1 MASAAA
7 LRVDAA
13 RAGDLSAVRAL
24 LGSAGLP
31 VEDLDAPADLGFW
44 VVREGGQVQ
53 GAIGLER
60 YGDVG
65 LLRSLVVAQDRRRG
79 GVGTAL
85 VRALERDAR
94 SAGVRVLV
102 LLTQTAEAFFRR
114 HGYDVIDRA
123 YAPDEVKASAEF
135 RSLCPASAVCM
146 VKLFK

>member
-1 MASAAA
+1 MSSAVAVRVEAA
-7 LRVDAA
+7 TAA
-13 RAGDLSAVRAL
+13 DLTVVRAL
-24 LGSAGLP
+24 LAAAQLP
-31 VEDLDAPADLGFW
+31 VDDLDAPADLGFW
-44 VVREGGQVQ
+44 VVREAGSVV

-60 YGDVG
+60 FGDVG
-65 LLRSLVVAQDRRRG
+65 LLRSLVIAPARRDG
-79 GVGTAL
+79 GLGTAL

-102 LLTQTAEAFFRR
+102 LLTQTAETFFRR
-114 HGYDVIDRA
+114 HGYDAVDRA